1 MLLDYSFLV
10 TVLKECLDKQPRSG
24 YMGLDGLDDGTT
36 FVNAISDIEKPI
48 SQNECLLSLLFFP
61 QYDSLHLCAFLCRS
75 N

>member
-10 TVLKECLDKQPRSG
+10 TVLKECQDKQPRSG

-48 SQNECLLSLLFFP
+48 SKWMPFEFVVLSSVWLLTLVCFSL
-61 QYDSLHLCAFLCRS
+61 
-75 N
+75 